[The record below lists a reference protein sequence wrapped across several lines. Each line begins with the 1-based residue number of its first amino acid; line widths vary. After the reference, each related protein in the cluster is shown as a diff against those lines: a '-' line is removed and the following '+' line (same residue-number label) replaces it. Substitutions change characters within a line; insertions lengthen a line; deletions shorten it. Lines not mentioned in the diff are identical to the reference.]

1 MVEDNCTKESKI
13 DSLQMITQDTP
24 ALNPTEE
31 HYLKRELLRCQLDY
45 EIGKLNDQFALRK
58 FGYPFSPND
67 PTAPQPISNN
77 DSSPVLGGKGHF
89 SVNYPM
95 LSYVLQEF
103 ISTFPL
109 LSTNLLVD
117 EKFWQSKVQVFF
129 EHFMSLGFSESY
141 DREEASKRKKVS
153 KKLSKVI
160 LLLFNSGVG
169 SFQEQ
174 AYYNEDK
181 FVLQSGQAR
190 KRSNIEKFA
199 MPTRENLENL
209 LTNESVFI
217 NGWDVNIISV
227 FNKNSR
233 KCTESV
239 DNDKSSKSTPTSSP
253 KSHAIKSFASTSK
266 WMKNAFNNT
275 INSTINSMPES
286 SASLFSKL
294 SLGVPSTK
302 SKQSRKHHYFLIKI
316 KKQDDDDQ
324 DNSNEE
330 NSNLDHHADYFY
342 VTRTYSD
349 FKKLSHDLKSEFPG
363 KKCPRLPHRN
373 KKVTSMVTKTEVLHN
388 GQTKSA
394 AREKIVNT
402 FDTDLQSASESDNS
416 SFLQTTNELSA
427 TETVLTEKETETLRK
442 NILNEIKEEDN
453 IDEDEYEEEGEGE
466 ESDFD
471 EYKDAS
477 DSKINTLVGEK
488 MRTSLRQY
496 LRTLCKDAEVS
507 QSSSIRRFF
516 LSGPNLD
523 IKDINPK
530 IADDIRNRALIDVI
544 NLENQVRFQQMALEK
559 SLKLQDS
566 MKDFKT
572 SLLKDE
578 KYLMSLLG
586 EIKDNTKVEDLSPLL
601 QDFVEWCKIYIS
613 SMIYQMFLGNDNS
626 YELYTQIRRLHK
638 LMPYTV
644 MGQIM
649 KFTNPIAIMRGM
661 IELFMAQPFGGHSL
675 LQTMFSTILTDD
687 LKTQKV
693 AIKELERK
701 IAEMDPSAS
710 VVTKCLKDF
719 VFNNDTKDEHDT
731 KLFTMDAVNAESE
744 SMNMPVPLIVLMKS
758 AAANLIPDE
767 VVAGLIESYS
777 SWKLQKEDTDALNVT
792 SEDQSGIYFT
802 HVKDLWQLYI
812 KEHDKQLMR
821 QLWQDPELTQMLK
834 AIVTMIY
841 EPMVKIF
848 KVARMDVALKN
859 FEKFMSDL
867 IRLVDD
873 VINGQLG
880 VSTQFDVVEEI
891 HNLVTK
897 HQDAF
902 FEFIH
907 DVYLNDSEGIFEG
920 FITWITTIVKF
931 LQKSKFGGP
940 SERIDFNKLICRD
953 DIDIDVKL
961 LKVQVNNV
969 LNKKIGARKIY
980 KKLLDLK
987 VKQGTKQNN
996 KHAAGILQ
1004 KNWSDINSLVMPSN
1018 SGSFGLGDGD
1028 LVDLDLDTGDYDFL
1042 HKENEV
1048 ELEKQYKDL
1057 LNLVVDE
1064 SEIDKLRSQ
1073 VFAQELKNYL
1083 EAQIAK
1089 K

>member
-1 MVEDNCTKESKI
+1 MAGQNEQV
-13 DSLQMITQDTP
+13 
-24 ALNPTEE
+24 LNPTEE
-31 HYLKRELLRCQLDY
+31 HYLKRELLRFQLEY
-45 EIGKLNDQFALRK
+45 EMEGLDDRFALRK

-67 PTAPQPISNN
+67 PKASEPTFDHN
-77 DSSPVLGGKGHF
+77 SSSMPSGKGNF

-109 LSTNLLVD
+109 LSTNLSVD

-141 DREEASKRKKVS
+141 DREEASKRRKIS

-169 SFQEQ
+169 SSQEQ

-199 MPTRENLENL
+199 MPTRDNLENL
-209 LTNESVFI
+209 LTNESIFI
-217 NGWDVNIISV
+217 NGWDINIISV
-227 FNKNSR
+227 FNKNPR
-233 KCTESV
+233 KSNAKTDIDRPPKHKPIS
-239 DNDKSSKSTPTSSP
+239 SSKSYGM
-253 KSHAIKSFASTSK
+253 KSLASTSK
-266 WMKNAFNNT
+266 WMKNTFNST

-294 SLGVPSTK
+294 SLGVPS
-302 SKQSRKHHYFLIKI
+302 SKGGRSRKHHSFLIKI
-316 KKQDDDDQ
+316 KKQENNDGKNSG
-324 DNSNEE
+324 DNNENGSE
-330 NSNLDHHADYFY
+330 YCYISK
-342 VTRTYSD
+342 TYND

-373 KKVTSMVTKTEVLHN
+373 KKVTSMVTKTEVLRN
-388 GQTKSA
+388 SRSKATT
-394 AREKIVNT
+394 RERIVNT
-402 FDTDLQSASESDNS
+402 FDTDIQSASDSETTTESS
-416 SFLQTTNELSA
+416 VIEA
-427 TETVLTEKETETLRK
+427 TLTEKDTETLKK
-442 NILNEIKEEDN
+442 NILNEIKEEEN
-453 IDEDEYEEEGEGE
+453 AEEEDEDEEGE

-477 DSKINTLVGEK
+477 DSKVNTLVGEK

-496 LRTLCKDAEVS
+496 LRSLCKDLEVS
-507 QSSSIRRFF
+507 QSVSLHRFF
-516 LSGPNLD
+516 LSGPKLEKKSLD
-523 IKDINPK
+523 PK
-530 IADDIRNRALIDVI
+530 IAEDIKNRALIDVS

-578 KYLMSLLG
+578 KYLLSLLG
-586 EIKDNTKVEDLSPLL
+586 EIKNNTKVENLSPLL

-649 KFTNPIAIMRGM
+649 KFTNPIAVMRGM

-693 AIKELERK
+693 AIRELENK
-701 IAEMDPSAS
+701 VSEMDPGAPD
-710 VVTKCLKDF
+710 VIKCLKDF
-719 VFNNDTKDEHDT
+719 IFYNDTKDKDDSRH
-731 KLFTMDAVNAESE
+731 FTMDAVNVEAE
-744 SMNMPVPLIVLMKS
+744 SMNMPVPLIILMKS
-758 AAANLIPDE
+758 ASANLISDD
-767 VVAGLIESYS
+767 VAAGLIESYS
-777 SWKLQKEDTDALNVT
+777 SWKLQREDMGTIVETD
-792 SEDQSGIYFT
+792 EDHTGIYFA
-802 HVKDLWQLYI
+802 HVKDLLQLYI
-812 KEHDKQLMR
+812 KEHDKRLMR

-848 KVARMDVALKN
+848 KIARMDVALKN
-859 FEKFMSDL
+859 YEKFMSDL
-867 IRLVDD
+867 IKLVDD

-880 VSTQFDVVEEI
+880 VSTQFNIVEGI

-931 LQKSKFGGP
+931 LQKSKFGEP
-940 SERIDFNKLICRD
+940 SERIDLNNLISSD
-953 DIDIDVKL
+953 DVDIDVKL
-961 LKVQVNNV
+961 LKIQVNDV
-969 LNKKIGARKIY
+969 LNKKINARKLY
-980 KKLLDLK
+980 KKLLDSK
-987 VKQGTKQNN
+987 VKQGAKQNN
-996 KHAAGILQ
+996 KHATSMLQ
-1004 KNWSDINSLVMPSN
+1004 RNWDDINSLVMPSS

-1028 LVDLDLDTGDYDFL
+1028 LVDLDLDAGDYDFL
-1042 HKENEV
+1042 HKENEA
-1048 ELEKQYKDL
+1048 ELEKEYQDL
-1057 LNLVVDE
+1057 LNHVIDE

-1073 VFAQELKNYL
+1073 VFAQKLKKYL
-1083 EAQIAK
+1083 EAQVAK

>member
-1 MVEDNCTKESKI
+1 
-13 DSLQMITQDTP
+13 MISQNIP
-24 ALNPTEE
+24 VLNPTEE
-31 HYLKRELLRCQLDY
+31 HYLKRELLRCQLDH
-45 EIGKLNDQFALRK
+45 EIEALNDQFALRK

-67 PTAPQPISNN
+67 PTAPQPTSNN

-169 SFQEQ
+169 SSQEQ

-199 MPTRENLENL
+199 MPTKENLENL

-227 FNKNSR
+227 FGKNSR
-233 KCTESV
+233 RSTENVENARSP
-239 DNDKSSKSTPTSSP
+239 KSTPISSP
-253 KSHAIKSFASTSK
+253 KSHGIKSFASTSK
-266 WMKNAFNNT
+266 WVKNAFSNT

-294 SLGVPSTK
+294 SLGVSSTK
-302 SKQSRKHHYFLIKI
+302 SNRSRKHHYFLIKI
-316 KKQDDDDQ
+316 KKQEDEAYH
-324 DNSNEE
+324 NGNEE
-330 NSNLDHHADYFY
+330 NGKSDCLIEYFY
-342 VTRTYSD
+342 ITRTYSD
-349 FKKLSHDLKSEFPG
+349 FKKLSHDLRSEFPG

-373 KKVTSMVTKTEVLHN
+373 KKVTSMVTKTEVLRN
-388 GQTKSA
+388 SQSKSA
-394 AREKIVNT
+394 TRERIVNT

-416 SFLQTTNELSA
+416 SFLHTTNELSA

-442 NILNEIKEEDN
+442 NILDEIKEEEH
-453 IDEDEYEEEGEGE
+453 IDEDEDEEDEEGE

-477 DSKINTLVGEK
+477 DSKVNTLVGEK

-496 LRTLCKDAEVS
+496 LRSLCKDAEVS
-507 QSSSIRRFF
+507 QSTSIRRFF

-523 IKDINPK
+523 VKDLNPK
-530 IADDIRNRALIDVI
+530 ITDDIRNRALIDVS
-544 NLENQVRFQQMALEK
+544 NLENQIRFQQMALEK

-578 KYLMSLLG
+578 KYLMRLLG

-626 YELYTQIRRLHK
+626 YELYTQVRRLHK

-693 AIKELERK
+693 AIKELESK
-701 IAEMDPSAS
+701 IAEMDPGAP
-710 VVTKCLKDF
+710 VVIKCLKDF
-719 VFNNDTKDEHDT
+719 VFNNTKDEYDA
-731 KLFTMDAVNAESE
+731 KLFTMDTVNAESE
-744 SMNMPVPLIVLMKS
+744 SMNMPVPLIILMKS
-758 AAANLIPDE
+758 AAANLISDE

-777 SWKLQKEDTDALNVT
+777 SWKLQREGMDTLTVT
-792 SEDQSGIYFT
+792 SEDYSGSYFA
-802 HVKDLWQLYI
+802 HVKDLLQLYI

-867 IRLVDD
+867 IKLVDD

-880 VSTQFDVVEEI
+880 VSTQFNVVEEI

-931 LQKSKFGGP
+931 LQKSKFGEP
-940 SERIDFNKLICRD
+940 SERIDFNKLICREN
-953 DIDIDVKL
+953 IDIDVKL
-961 LKVQVNNV
+961 LKIQVNGV

-987 VKQGTKQNN
+987 VKQGAKQNN
-996 KHAAGILQ
+996 KNAAGLLQ
-1004 KNWSDINSLVMPSN
+1004 KNWSDINSLVMPSS
-1018 SGSFGLGDGD
+1018 SGSFGLGDGE
-1028 LVDLDLDTGDYDFL
+1028 LVDLDLDTADYDFL
-1042 HKENEV
+1042 HKDNEV
-1048 ELEKQYKDL
+1048 ELEKQYQDL

-1064 SEIDKLRSQ
+1064 SEIDKLRSR

-1083 EAQIAK
+1083 EAQVAK
-1089 K
+1089 R

>member
-1 MVEDNCTKESKI
+1 MFEEMAV
-13 DSLQMITQDTP
+13 QDTP
-24 ALNPTEE
+24 VLNPTEE
-31 HYLKRELLRCQLDY
+31 HYLKRELLRYQLDH
-45 EIGKLNDQFALRK
+45 EIEKLNDRFALRN
-58 FGYPFSPND
+58 FGYPFSSND
-67 PTAPQPISNN
+67 PKASEPISDN
-77 DSSPVLGGKGHF
+77 DLSSISGGKGHF

-103 ISTFPL
+103 VSTFPL
-109 LSTNLLVD
+109 LSANLLVD
-117 EKFWQSKVQVFF
+117 EKFWQNKVQVFF

-141 DREEASKRKKVS
+141 DREEASKRKKIS

-169 SFQEQ
+169 SSQEKV
-174 AYYNEDK
+174 YYNEDK

-217 NGWDVNIISV
+217 NGWDINIISV
-227 FNKNSR
+227 FNKNAR
-233 KCTESV
+233 KYTEKV
-239 DNDKSSKSTPTSSP
+239 DNGRAIKTTPTSSP
-253 KSHAIKSFASTSK
+253 KNHGIKSFASTSK
-266 WMKNAFNNT
+266 WMKNAFNST

-294 SLGVPSTK
+294 SLGVPSAK
-302 SKQSRKHHYFLIKI
+302 SNGSRRHHYFLIKV
-316 KKQDDDDQ
+316 KRQENDDHDKGVNNGIDCLTKELFI
-324 DNSNEE
+324 S
-330 NSNLDHHADYFY
+330 
-342 VTRTYSD
+342 RTYRD
-349 FKKLSHDLKSEFPG
+349 FKNLSHDLKSEFPG
-363 KKCPRLPHRN
+363 KKFPRLPHRN
-373 KKVTSMVTKTEVLHN
+373 KKVTSMVTRTEVLRN
-388 GQTKSA
+388 DRLKSTT
-394 AREKIVNT
+394 RERIVNT
-402 FDTDLQSASESDNS
+402 FDTDMQSASESETS
-416 SFLQTTNELSA
+416 SFLQTTNELSV
-427 TETVLTEKETETLRK
+427 TETILTEKDTETLRK
-442 NILNEIKEEDN
+442 NILNEIREEENAD
-453 IDEDEYEEEGEGE
+453 DEDDEGE

-477 DSKINTLVGEK
+477 DSKVNTLVGEK

-496 LRTLCKDAEVS
+496 LRSLCKDMEVS
-507 QSSSIRRFF
+507 QSLSIHRFF
-516 LSGPNLD
+516 LSGPNLAVKDLNSRIAED
-523 IKDINPK
+523 IK
-530 IADDIRNRALIDVI
+530 NRALIDVS
-544 NLENQVRFQQMALEK
+544 NLENQILFQQMALEK

-566 MKDFKT
+566 MKNFKT

-586 EIKDNTKVEDLSPLL
+586 EIKKNTKVENLSPLL

-626 YELYTQIRRLHK
+626 YEFYTQIRRLHK

-649 KFTNPIAIMRGM
+649 KFTNPIAVMRGM

-687 LKTQKV
+687 LKTQKLV
-693 AIKELERK
+693 IKELEKK
-701 IAEMDPSAS
+701 IAEMDPGAPI
-710 VVTKCLKDF
+710 VIRCLKDF
-719 VFNNDTKDEHDT
+719 IFNVDTKDKDDSEF
-731 KLFTMDAVNAESE
+731 FTMDAVNSEAE
-744 SMNMPVPLIVLMKS
+744 SMNMPVPLIILMKS
-758 AAANLIPDE
+758 AAVNLVSDE
-767 VVAGLIESYS
+767 VVAGFIESYS
-777 SWKLQKEDTDALNVT
+777 LWKFQREDMDNIVETDANH
-792 SEDQSGIYFT
+792 SGNYFA
-802 HVKDLWQLYI
+802 HVKDLLQLYI

-848 KVARMDVALKN
+848 KIARMDVALKN

-867 IRLVDD
+867 IKLVDD

-880 VSTQFDVVEEI
+880 VSTQFNVVEEI
-891 HNLVTK
+891 HDLVTK

-907 DVYLNDSEGIFEG
+907 DVYSNDSEGIFEG
-920 FITWITTIVKF
+920 FVTWITKIVKF
-931 LQKSKFGGP
+931 LQKSKFGEP
-940 SERIDFNKLICRD
+940 NERIDFNELILRD
-953 DIDIDVKL
+953 NIDVDVEL
-961 LKVQVNNV
+961 LKTQVNGV
-969 LNKKIGARKIY
+969 LNKKVGARKMY

-987 VKQGTKQNN
+987 VEQGAKQNN
-996 KHAAGILQ
+996 KHAAGMLQ
-1004 KNWSDINSLVMPSN
+1004 RNWNDINSLVMPSS

-1048 ELEKQYKDL
+1048 ELEKEYQDL
-1057 LNLVVDE
+1057 LNHVVDE

-1083 EAQIAK
+1083 EAQAVK

>member
-1 MVEDNCTKESKI
+1 MAG
-13 DSLQMITQDTP
+13 QDEQV
-24 ALNPTEE
+24 LNPTEE
-31 HYLKRELLRCQLDY
+31 HYLKRELLRFQLEY
-45 EIGKLNDQFALRK
+45 EMEGLNDQFALRK

-67 PTAPQPISNN
+67 PKASEPVFDHN
-77 DSSPVLGGKGHF
+77 SSSLPSGKGSF
-89 SVNYPM
+89 SANYPM

-109 LSTNLLVD
+109 LSTNLSVD

-141 DREEASKRKKVS
+141 DREEASKRRKIS

-169 SFQEQ
+169 SSQEK

-209 LTNESVFI
+209 LTNESIFI
-217 NGWDVNIISV
+217 NGWDINIISV
-227 FNKNSR
+227 FNKNTR
-233 KCTESV
+233 KSHDKA
-239 DNDKSSKSTPTSSP
+239 DNERPPKNKPISTSKSYGM
-253 KSHAIKSFASTSK
+253 KSLASTSK
-266 WMKNAFNNT
+266 WMKNTFNST

-294 SLGVPSTK
+294 SLGVPS
-302 SKQSRKHHYFLIKI
+302 SKGNRSRKHHSFLIKI
-316 KKQDDDDQ
+316 KKQENDDG
-324 DNSNEE
+324 NSTVNNENGTFSE
-330 NSNLDHHADYFY
+330 YGYISK
-342 VTRTYSD
+342 TYSD

-373 KKVTSMVTKTEVLHN
+373 KKVTSMVTKTEVLRN
-388 GQTKSA
+388 SRSKATT
-394 AREKIVNT
+394 RERIVNT
-402 FDTDLQSASESDNS
+402 YDTDIQSASDSETS
-416 SFLQTTNELSA
+416 SFLQTTTEPSVTEA
-427 TETVLTEKETETLRK
+427 TLTEKDTETLKK
-442 NILNEIKEEDN
+442 NILKEIKEEEN
-453 IDEDEYEEEGEGE
+453 AEEEDEDEEGE

-477 DSKINTLVGEK
+477 DSKVNTLVGEK

-496 LRTLCKDAEVS
+496 LRNLCKDLEVS
-507 QSSSIRRFF
+507 QSVSLHRFF
-516 LSGPNLD
+516 LSGPKLDAKNLEPKIVED
-523 IKDINPK
+523 IK
-530 IADDIRNRALIDVI
+530 NRALIDVS

-578 KYLMSLLG
+578 KYLLSLLG
-586 EIKDNTKVEDLSPLL
+586 EIKNNTKVENLSPLL

-649 KFTNPIAIMRGM
+649 KFTNPIAVMRGM

-693 AIKELERK
+693 AIKELENK
-701 IAEMDPSAS
+701 ISEMDPGAPN
-710 VVTKCLKDF
+710 VVKCLKDF
-719 VFNNDTKDEHDT
+719 IFCNDTKDKDDARH
-731 KLFTMDAVNAESE
+731 FTMDAVNAEAE
-744 SMNMPVPLIVLMKS
+744 SMNMPVPLIILMKS
-758 AAANLIPDE
+758 ASANLISDG

-777 SWKLQKEDTDALNVT
+777 SWKLQREDMGTVVETD
-792 SEDQSGIYFT
+792 EDHTGVYFA
-802 HVKDLWQLYI
+802 HVKDLLQLYI
-812 KEHDKQLMR
+812 KEHDKRLMR

-848 KVARMDVALKN
+848 KIARMDVALKN

-867 IRLVDD
+867 IKLVDD

-880 VSTQFDVVEEI
+880 VSTQFNIVEGI

-931 LQKSKFGGP
+931 LQKSKFGQPG
-940 SERIDFNKLICRD
+940 ERIDLNNLISRD
-953 DIDIDVKL
+953 DIDIDVEL
-961 LKVQVNNV
+961 LKIQVNDV
-969 LNKKIGARKIY
+969 LNKKINARKMY

-987 VKQGTKQNN
+987 VKQGAKQNN
-996 KHAAGILQ
+996 KHATSMLQ
-1004 KNWSDINSLVMPSN
+1004 KNWDDINSLVMPSS

-1028 LVDLDLDTGDYDFL
+1028 LVDLDLDTHDYDFL
-1042 HKENEV
+1042 HKENEI
-1048 ELEKQYKDL
+1048 ELEKEYQDL
-1057 LNLVVDE
+1057 LNHVIDE

-1073 VFAQELKNYL
+1073 VFAQRLKEYL
-1083 EAQIAK
+1083 EAQVAK